1 MQSEIPPLLRAL
13 HERFRFRIT
22 GPRKVARFDAFT
34 IDLADWKL
42 SLTNRNPCLWIHTPE
57 LLTLPT
63 ADLADEITDAAR
75 EQGWLSETTLIL
87 FEGNGKELRQQLALA
102 YDPFLVVDAAQQKEI
117 VNASAPRRALVD
129 LLLTQIPRSELA
141 PYETNRPVTG
151 NRFFGRDREIKELL
165 KSQDNYLLIG
175 FRRVGKTSLL
185 KELQRRMDERDLT
198 AADETRRVYVDCAV
212 ITTAEEL
219 YTEIVSR
226 LSPAD
231 LKRILGRQSK
241 RYQRQMFENLADL
254 HRGQITYL
262 LDEIDPLLE
271 NESQAKEFWD
281 ALRSASSA
289 DKNVARFIM
298 AGYRQAR
305 RARNDPDHHIYNV
318 CKSYPLGA
326 LPLGEVRDMIEK
338 PMADLRVHL
347 EMRDELVRQIYY
359 ETAGLPNLVQFY
371 CYTLLQRLDRGD
383 IQGDTIRLEHLRVV
397 YDSPEMRDY
406 MLESFMANSEPIE
419 RALVAAMASSPAFG
433 IRGEPFTLAN
443 IAAEMRRRHLS
454 LKLPVLDGACRDL
467 VNGGF
472 LSPERDTYRFTIPV
486 FARLIRENYSVDA
499 FLQDLRN
506 EYTHRPEP
514 RRGRAA

>member
-13 HERFRFRIT
+13 HERFRFRIS
-22 GPRKVARFDAFT
+22 GPRRIARVDAFT

-42 SLTNRNPCLWIHTPE
+42 SLTNRNPCFWIHTPE
-57 LLTLPT
+57 LLALPT

-87 FEGNGKELRQQLALA
+87 FEGNGTELRRHLALT

-117 VNASAPRRALVD
+117 VSAPSPRRVLVD
-129 LLLTQIPRSELA
+129 LLLTQVPRCELA

-151 NRFFGRDREIKELL
+151 NRFFGRDHEIRELL

-175 FRRVGKTSLL
+175 FRRIGKTSLL
-185 KELQRRMDERDLT
+185 KELQRLMDDRDPPGD
-198 AADETRRVYVDCAV
+198 DELRRVYVDCAV

-254 HRGQITYL
+254 HGGQITYL

-271 NESQAKEFWD
+271 NEIQAKEFWD
-281 ALRSASSA
+281 ALRGASSA
-289 DKNVARFIM
+289 DKAVARFIM

-305 RARNDPDHHIYNV
+305 RARNDPDHPIYNV

-326 LPLGEVRDMIEK
+326 LSLGDVRGMIEK

-347 EMRDELVRQIYY
+347 EKREEFVHQIYS

-371 CYTLLQRLDRGD
+371 CYTLLQRLDRGE
-383 IQGDTIRLEHLRVV
+383 IPGDTVRLQDLRAV

-419 RALVAAMASSPAFG
+419 RALVAVMASSHFG

-443 IAAEMRRRHLS
+443 ITAEMRRHHFS
-454 LKLPVLDGACRDL
+454 LKLPILDSACRDL

-472 LSPERDTYRFTIPV
+472 LSPERDTFHFTIPV
-486 FARLIRENYSVDA
+486 FALLIRENYSVDA

-506 EYTHRPEP
+506 EFKHRPEP
-514 RRGRAA
+514 RGGHVA